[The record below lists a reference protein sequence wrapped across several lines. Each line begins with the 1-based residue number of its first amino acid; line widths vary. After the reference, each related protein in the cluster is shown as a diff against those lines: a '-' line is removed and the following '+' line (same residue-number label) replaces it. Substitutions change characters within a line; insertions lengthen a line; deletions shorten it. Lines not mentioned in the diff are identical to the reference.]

1 MGAVTGITTVTGMPE
16 SQFKEEKYMTAAIGR
31 HGREADV
38 RELED
43 RGSRPSNSWPDLP
56 RSIAALFNIL

>member
-1 MGAVTGITTVTGMPE
+1 MGAVTGITTVTGIPE
-16 SQFKEEKYMTAAIGR
+16 SQFKEEKYDSCQRQAWQRG
-31 HGREADV
+31 DV

-56 RSIAALFNIL
+56 RSITVLFNIL